1 MTKTKKMVAL
11 FLVLAIAQAGAVLSG
26 HAYDNNRNKSQQNQI
41 QKEGEKDK
49 NGTVK
54 PAPAPSLDG
63 AALYSQHCVQ
73 CHGQSKRGKT
83 ATEIQNAIKTV
94 RYMGSLTLS
103 PEQINAIATSDWPAS
118 LKKGSAGIQ
127 TKSPKTQLD

>member
-11 FLVLAIAQAGAVLSG
+11 FLVLAIAQAGAILSG
-26 HAYDNNRNKSQQNQI
+26 HAYENNNDKSQQNQM

-63 AALYSQHCVQ
+63 AALYTQHCVQ

-83 ATEIQNAIKTV
+83 AAEIQNAIKTV
-94 RYMGSLTLS
+94 RYMSSLTLS
-103 PEQINAIATSDWPAS
+103 SEQINAIASSDWPAN
-118 LKKGSAGIQ
+118 LKKGSAGVQ
-127 TKSPKTQLD
+127 TKSPKNQLN